1 MSIKIKNILA
11 VLPMDDDYAIK
22 RTNIY
27 IKDDLIVGI
36 DSKPDDFIANKT
48 IDGKERLLVP
58 GFINSHTHS
67 YMSLFRNCADDL
79 PFDDWLFK
87 KILPLE
93 EKLTGED
100 AYWGTLLS
108 CLEMIQSG
116 TTCFL
121 DMHMF
126 KDKIVRAACDSGM
139 RAVISR
145 GLTGSYSAG
154 AIEDGGKLHD
164 ALDEMKNYHSANDD
178 DRITFFLAPHAIY
191 SCDARYIKYILDIA
205 SQFSLGI
212 HIHISESKK
221 EVSDCIEKYKQTPV
235 EFLQKLGLF
244 KHHTVAAHCVHLTD
258 NDINILTEN
267 HVNVATN
274 PISNMKLGNGFAPI
288 PKLLKA
294 GVNISLGT
302 DSSASNNSLNMF
314 RELSMITL
322 IHKGVNEDS
331 MSISALDGFRF
342 VTENGAKALMLESCV
357 GKIKVG
363 MKADLVIL
371 NINTPNFY
379 PRNNLLSG
387 LAYSATGAEVESVM
401 INGKIVME
409 NNEIK
414 SIDSE
419 RVYYQIN
426 RISQRLFK

>member
-1 MSIKIKNILA
+1 MLIEIKNILTFLS
-11 VLPMDDDYAIK
+11 VDDDFAVK
-22 RTNIY
+22 NIY
-27 IKDDLIVGI
+27 IKDDMIVGI
-36 DSKPDDFIANKT
+36 GSKPDDFAIDKT
-48 IDGKERLLVP
+48 IDGKGRLLIP

-79 PFDDWLFK
+79 PFEDWLFK
-87 KILPLE
+87 RILPLE

-108 CLEMIQSG
+108 CLEMIKSG

-126 KDKIVRAACDSGM
+126 KDMIVKATCDSGM

-145 GLTGSYSAG
+145 GLTGSSSSG
-154 AIEDGGKLHD
+154 VVEDGGKLQE
-164 ALDEMKNYHSANDD
+164 ALDEMKNYQSTSNDG
-178 DRITFFLAPHAIY
+178 RITFFLAPHAIY
-191 SCDARYIKYILDIA
+191 TCDAGYIKHILDVA
-205 SQFSLGI
+205 SEFSLGI
-212 HIHISESKK
+212 HIHLSESRK
-221 EVSDCIEKYKQTPV
+221 EVSDCIEKYQKTPV
-235 EFLQKLGLF
+235 EFLQELGLF

-258 NDINILTEN
+258 DDIRILAEN

-314 RELSMITL
+314 RELSTITL
-322 IHKGVNEDS
+322 IHKGANEDS
-331 MSISALDGFRF
+331 TSISALDGFRF
-342 VTENGAKALMLESCV
+342 ATENSAKALMLKDSV
-357 GKIKVG
+357 GKIRLG

-379 PRNNLLSG
+379 PQNNLISG
-387 LAYSATGAEVESVM
+387 LAYSATGAEVESVI

-409 NNEIK
+409 NKEVK

-419 RVYYQIN
+419 RVYYEIN
-426 RISQRLFK
+426 RISKKLF